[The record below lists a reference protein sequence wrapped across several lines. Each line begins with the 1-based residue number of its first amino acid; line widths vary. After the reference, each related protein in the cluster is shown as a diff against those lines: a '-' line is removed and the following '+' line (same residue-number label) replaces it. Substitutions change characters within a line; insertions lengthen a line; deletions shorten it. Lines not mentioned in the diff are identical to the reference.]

1 VSSLNSSLELSRE
14 RTEKLIQPLCRN
26 WDWKASASSSLIAL
40 DILAHEPTKR
50 PRIKI
55 MTEAGV
61 IGKIGVNEFGVS
73 VMLNALKVSS
83 WLFSLSLLLL
93 Y

>member
-1 VSSLNSSLELSRE
+1 MAPQHLELDQLSE
-14 RTEKLIQPLCRN
+14 RRN
-26 WDWKASASSSLIAL
+26 WDWKSSAASSLIAL

-50 PRIKI
+50 PRIKM

-73 VMLNALKVSS
+73 VMLNALKVSLYPVS
-83 WLFSLSLLLL
+83 YSSLL
-93 Y
+93 YV